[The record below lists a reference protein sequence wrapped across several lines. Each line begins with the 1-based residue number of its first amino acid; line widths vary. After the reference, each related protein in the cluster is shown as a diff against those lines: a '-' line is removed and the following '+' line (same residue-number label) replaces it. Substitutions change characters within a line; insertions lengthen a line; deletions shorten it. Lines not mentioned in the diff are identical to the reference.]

1 MLRAPGFEF
10 GNRIGQ
16 HILVRH
22 AHHRHEPAEHCADLL
37 RTVARSI
44 DDKFATDFA
53 LRRLDD
59 PVAALAPDA
68 RGRAEADDLRA
79 QVARTLRQCLG
90 QLRRIDVAVIRIVK
104 AAGQIVGLQK
114 RIAVLQTG
122 HGDHRDIQAL
132 VLAHADNPF
141 ELHHP
146 VARMGKAQRAGDV
159 VVHRI
164 VDPLAQV
171 AIKFRRI
178 ALHVHD
184 RPACREGRH
193 IAGGVPG
200 RARGQLVLF
209 QQHAIGPALER
220 QMVEAGSADGAA
232 ADDDDTRC
240 RGQVGHGCISRP

>member
-1 MLRAPGFEF
+1 M
-10 GNRIGQ
+10 
-16 HILVRH
+16 RH

-37 RTVARSI
+37 RSIARSI
-44 DDKFATDFA
+44 DDIFAADFA

-59 PVAALAPDA
+59 PFAAVASHAC
-68 RGRAEADDLRA
+68 GRAEADDLRA
-79 QVARTLRQCLG
+79 QVARALCQRLG
-90 QLRRIDVAVIRIVK
+90 QLRRIDIAVIGIVQ
-104 AAGQIVGLQK
+104 AAGQIVRFEEGITLLQ
-114 RIAVLQTG
+114 VG
-122 HGDHRDIQAL
+122 DGDHRDIEAL
-132 VLAHADNPF
+132 VPAHADNPF

-146 VARMGKAQRAGDV
+146 VARMGKAQRPGDMI
-159 VVHRI
+159 VHRI
-164 VDPLAQV
+164 VDPLTQV
-171 AIKFRRI
+171 AIQLRRI

-240 RGQVGHGCISRP
+240 RWQVGHGCISRP